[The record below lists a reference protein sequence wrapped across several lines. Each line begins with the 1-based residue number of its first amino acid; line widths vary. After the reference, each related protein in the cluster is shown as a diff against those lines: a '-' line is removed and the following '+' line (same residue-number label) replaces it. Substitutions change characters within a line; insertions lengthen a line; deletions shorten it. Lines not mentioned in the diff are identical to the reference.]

1 MKILIVDDEND
12 IRRVLKLLLGNRGY
26 EVAEAENGARA
37 LEILSGTDE
46 FDLVIM
52 DMMMPVLS
60 GVSTTKKLREFSDV
74 PVLFLTAKSLDRD
87 KTSAYAAGGD
97 DYLVKPFSSKELL
110 LKVDAITRRYN
121 AYRSKTAP
129 ADPGDTVSIG
139 AGVTVSPKTRTVR
152 KNGTEIDIRDKEY
165 DVLLYLVG
173 KRGTTVGQR
182 ELYEQVWGEIP
193 LASSAN
199 TVTVHILNLRRQLE
213 DDPQSPKLIRTVWG
227 KGYQID

>member
-129 ADPGDTVSIG
+129 ADPDDTVSIG